1 MYYSYLHP
9 HAAGKLAALEE
20 FRVQKEELMAH
31 LEGLEEQLGKQRQE
45 HHTVIYSLER
55 KAVLDND
62 RSMPLC

>member
-1 MYYSYLHP
+1 
-9 HAAGKLAALEE
+9 
-20 FRVQKEELMAH
+20 MAH

-62 RSMPLC
+62 RSMPLFKKPFVHCMIWS